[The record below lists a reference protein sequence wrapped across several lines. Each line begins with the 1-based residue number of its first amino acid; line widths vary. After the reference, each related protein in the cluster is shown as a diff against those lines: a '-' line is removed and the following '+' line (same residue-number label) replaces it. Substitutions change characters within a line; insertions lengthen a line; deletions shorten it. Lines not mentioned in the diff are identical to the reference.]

1 MRAVQEYDPCHRFDM
16 GQNRNCSRVP
26 GMDKNPLE
34 IQHLTAAD
42 YQKNPFK
49 KVILPLGSLE
59 SHGPH
64 LPFATDALTAHLLAR
79 EVAARVPD
87 TAVLPP
93 VPYGMS
99 EHYRDFPFTISL
111 SFETETAIIRD
122 ILTSLHREG
131 VTRVFILNGHDGN
144 IAPIEV
150 ASRSVKVAHPQMR
163 IVTLDAWWNT
173 LLTILPDGFFEVWD
187 GLGHGGEGELS
198 MALALFP
205 ELCQPDLAAGVVPRL
220 PPYCE
225 VKWLF
230 SELTNC
236 GATGDPTKATREKG
250 IRMKEEL
257 VTAIVKIFE
266 ILDARDWDVRSPQVR
281 Q

>member
-1 MRAVQEYDPCHRFDM
+1 MIITSSIRHNTVPFHQSM
-16 GQNRNCSRVP
+16 GMEKDQR
-26 GMDKNPLE
+26 E

-42 YQKNPFK
+42 YQEHPFQ

-64 LPFATDALTAHLLAR
+64 LPFGTDALTAYLLAR

-99 EHYRDFPFTISL
+99 EHYRDFPFTVSL
-111 SFETETAIIRD
+111 TFETETALIRD

-131 VTRVFILNGHDGN
+131 IYRVFILNGHDGN
-144 IAPIEV
+144 IAPVEM
-150 ASRSVKVAHPQMR
+150 AGRSMKVAHPEMR

-173 LLTILPDGFFEVWD
+173 LLTILPPGFFEVWD

-205 ELCQPDLAAGVVPRL
+205 SLCQPEHAAGVVPRL
-220 PPYCE
+220 PPYGE

-230 SELTNC
+230 SELTTC
-236 GATGDPTKATREKG
+236 GATGDPTKASREKG
-250 IRMKEEL
+250 LVMKEEL
-257 VTAIVKIFE
+257 VSAIVKIFE
-266 ILDARDWDVRSPQVR
+266 ILDAADWDIRSPEVR
-281 Q
+281 G